1 MNVGINAV
9 IDKML
14 AGRNAR
20 KTEKLVSFCFNN
32 ILNGSGLDILDL
44 GCGNG
49 LFCHAISRLPAIS
62 HAVGVDVI
70 DYCKVPIDF
79 LLYSEGQRI
88 PVEDKSFDYTF
99 IVEVLHHSDDP
110 EHLLREAVRVTR
122 GYIVVFEDVV
132 TSSTRL
138 FFMRWF
144 DILVNIR
151 HGVNIPLNFK
161 SEDEWK
167 RMFTRLDL
175 SVREMFNY
183 YFYKIY
189 TPQRC
194 RVFLLK
200 V

>member
-1 MNVGINAV
+1 MGINHF

-20 KTEKLVSFCFNN
+20 KTDKLVLFCIEN
-32 ILNGSGLDILDL
+32 ILSGNGLEVLDL

-49 LFCHAISRLPAIS
+49 LFCHAISGLPSIS
-62 HAVGVDVI
+62 HAVGVDVVE
-70 DYCKVPIDF
+70 YCKVPINF
-79 LLYSEGQRI
+79 QLYSEGQRI
-88 PVEDKSFDYTF
+88 PVDDKSFDYTF
-99 IVEVLHHSDDP
+99 IVEVLHHSDDA

-122 GYIVVFEDVV
+122 GYLVIFEDVV
-132 TSSTRL
+132 TSGARL

-144 DILVNIR
+144 DTLMNMR
-151 HGVNIPLNFK
+151 HGVNTPLNFK

-167 RMFTRLDL
+167 LVFARLNL
-175 SVREMFNY
+175 SIQQIYNY
-183 YFYKIY
+183 SFYKFY
-189 TPQRC
+189 SPQKC